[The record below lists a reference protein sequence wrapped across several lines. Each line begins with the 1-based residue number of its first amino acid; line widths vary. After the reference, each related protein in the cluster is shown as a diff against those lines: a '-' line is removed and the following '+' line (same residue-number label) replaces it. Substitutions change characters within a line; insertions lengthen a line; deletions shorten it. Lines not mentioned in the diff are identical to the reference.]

1 MPLKGQ
7 IALVTGASRG
17 IGAATAEALAAK
29 GAHVILVART
39 QGGLEA
45 TETAIHIAGGT
56 ATLAPMDITNAEH
69 LETLA
74 KAVAARWGR
83 LDILIANAGQLGEI
97 SPLPH
102 IEPKTFDAVFAANT
116 TAIYQLI
123 RAFDSLLRASP
134 RGRLVALTSSVA
146 RHPRAYWGPYAA
158 SKAAM
163 EALVLCYGDE
173 VSGISPV
180 RVAIVDPGRTATRM
194 RAQAFPGEAPE
205 TLPSASARAANIT
218 ALIVNDFPSGV
229 YHQCQVPSQS

>member
-1 MPLKGQ
+1 MPLNGR

-17 IGAATAEALAAK
+17 IGAATAEALAGL

-45 TETAIHIAGGT
+45 TEAIIHKAGGT
-56 ATLAPMDITNAEH
+56 ATLAPMDVTNVEH
-69 LETLA
+69 IETLA
-74 KAVAARWGR
+74 KVVAERWGR
-83 LDILIANAGQLGEI
+83 LDILLANAGQLGDI
-97 SPLPH
+97 SPLSH
-102 IEPKTFDAVFAANT
+102 VEPKTFDSVFAANT
-116 TAIYQLI
+116 TAIYGLI
-123 RAFDSLLRASP
+123 RAFDPLLRASD
-134 RGRLVALTSSVA
+134 RGRLIALTSSVA

-194 RAQAFPGEAPE
+194 RAQAFPGEAPDSL
-205 TLPSASARAANIT
+205 TTAAIRAQEIT
-218 ALIVNDFPSGV
+218 GLIVNDFSSGV
-229 YHQCQVPSQS
+229 YHQCRMPPKS